1 MLFMCI
7 LFGQDVFSCKKSFYL
22 RHVSSNYLELT
33 FNMWPFNCV
42 CVCVSV
48 RERWRQRQKDRDS
61 EGDTDQD
68 RQRQRNHSSFNSL
81 ESLARVPLNLK

>member
-1 MLFMCI
+1 MQFMCI

-22 RHVSSNYLELT
+22 RHVSSYYLELT
-33 FNMWPFNCV
+33 FNMWPFN

-81 ESLARVPLNLK
+81 ESLARVPLNVK